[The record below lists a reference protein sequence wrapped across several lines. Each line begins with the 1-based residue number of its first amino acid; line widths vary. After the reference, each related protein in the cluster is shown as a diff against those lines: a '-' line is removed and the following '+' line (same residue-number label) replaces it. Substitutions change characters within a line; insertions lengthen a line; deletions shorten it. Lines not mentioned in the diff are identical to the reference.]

1 MSDIKRTV
9 TANGRSYT
17 YSLTRKRVKNAIM
30 RITAE
35 AIRVSAPTRMP
46 LHDVDTFVVNNAD
59 AIERARQKLA
69 AREATRPKSLALQS
83 GEAISLW
90 GTLHPIAVEKAS
102 RRAAALQNGTLVL
115 YVKDPDDARE
125 RYRAFCE
132 FAQREA
138 ATMLTARVATLTPLF
153 APKPP
158 APPALIF
165 RTMTSRWGVCRPTL
179 GRITLNRKLIFLP
192 TPLVD
197 YVICHELAHFHHAD
211 HSAAFWQ
218 ALALVM
224 PDCKTRRKALN
235 DYPIPT
241 FTEEK

>member
-90 GTLHPIAVEKAS
+90 GT
-102 RRAAALQNGTLVL
+102 
-115 YVKDPDDARE
+115 
-125 RYRAFCE
+125 
-132 FAQREA
+132 
-138 ATMLTARVATLTPLF
+138 
-153 APKPP
+153 
-158 APPALIF
+158 
-165 RTMTSRWGVCRPTL
+165 
-179 GRITLNRKLIFLP
+179 
-192 TPLVD
+192 
-197 YVICHELAHFHHAD
+197 
-211 HSAAFWQ
+211 
-218 ALALVM
+218 
-224 PDCKTRRKALN
+224 
-235 DYPIPT
+235 
-241 FTEEK
+241 